1 MKTLIIVP
9 AYNEQDNIQNVIN
22 EFRSLFP
29 GNKVTNSVFPNI
41 ESDSYLIDSRIDML
55 VINDCSTDN
64 TENILAENGISYISA
79 PVNLGIG
86 GTVQTGYRFA
96 KKYDY
101 DVAIQIDGDGQHDM
115 HYVPELLSQLSISDS
130 DIKKADLVIG
140 SRFITKQG
148 FQSSGTRR
156 IGISLLSF
164 FIYLCTFKKVKD
176 VTSGFR
182 AINRKL
188 IDIYA
193 NDYPEDYPEPEAIV
207 SAVMHLCNVSEV
219 PVKMRERS
227 GGVSSINLKKSVYY
241 MIKVTLAIFITRVS
255 FGVRRSKS

>member
-9 AYNEQDNIQNVIN
+9 AFNEQDNIQNVID
-22 EFRSLFP
+22 EFFYLFP
-29 GNKVTNSVFPNI
+29 NKRITSSIFSNLDADSKILNSQ
-41 ESDSYLIDSRIDML
+41 IDIL
-55 VINDCSTDN
+55 VVNDCSTDN
-64 TENILAENGISYISA
+64 TEKLLSENGINYISA

-86 GTVQTGYRFA
+86 GTVQTGYRYA
-96 KKYDY
+96 YKNDY

-115 HYVPELLSQLSISDS
+115 HYIPDLLCQLSVDS
-130 DIKKADLVIG
+130 ETMDKSDLVIG

-164 FIYLCTFKKVKD
+164 FIYLCTFKKIKD
-176 VTSGFR
+176 VTSGYR
-182 AINRKL
+182 AINRNL

-193 NDYPEDYPEPEAIV
+193 KDYPEDYPEPEAIV
-207 SAVMHLCNVSEV
+207 AAVMHLCKVSEV
-219 PVKMRERS
+219 PVIMRERN
-227 GGVSSINLKKSVYY
+227 GGVSSINLKKSIYY

-255 FGVRRSKS
+255 FGIRRSKS